1 MVVVMVVGVA
11 VGVVVLVAFPSC
23 VWPSSSLS
31 LQNNAL
37 EGDIPGEIQ
46 FLTRLTAL
54 NLARNRLT
62 GTLPPT
68 LSVLGTV
75 L

>member
-1 MVVVMVVGVA
+1 MVVV
-11 VGVVVLVAFPSC
+11 VVVVAFPSC
-23 VWPSSSLS
+23 AWPSRTLS
-31 LQNNAL
+31 LQNNAF

>member
-1 MVVVMVVGVA
+1 
-11 VGVVVLVAFPSC
+11 
-23 VWPSSSLS
+23 
-31 LQNNAL
+31 L